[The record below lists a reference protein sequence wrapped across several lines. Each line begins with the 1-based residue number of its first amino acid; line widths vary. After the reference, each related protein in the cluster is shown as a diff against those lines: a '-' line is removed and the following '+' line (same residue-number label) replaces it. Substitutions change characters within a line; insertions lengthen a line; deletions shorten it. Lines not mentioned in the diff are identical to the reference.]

1 MGVVHSF
8 PLKVHLLHK
17 ATCKVTTF
25 EKLNHTFHP
34 KTFLSRR
41 LPSNNHKRGQSSDIS
56 QDLTRSLTTLNPAH
70 LHVSPTLAIWC
81 ESHFST
87 RHSRSIWNSL
97 RFAIGLS
104 EGEVIFR
111 HRRTSVTWFTSP
123 ALPKSS
129 YPPAWNLIWRWSW
142 RFISLVPL
150 WHQNEM
156 CQKWSS
162 NLDVL
167 SNIPSQWILAWSSF
181 ISI

>member
-1 MGVVHSF
+1 MGVVLLF

-97 RFAIGLS
+97 RLAIGLS

-123 ALPKSS
+123 ALPIRAAIPQLGIWFGDDHGGSFPLCLCGTNMKCVRND
-129 YPPAWNLIWRWSW
+129 PPIWMS
-142 RFISLVPL
+142 
-150 WHQNEM
+150 
-156 CQKWSS
+156 CQT
-162 NLDVL
+162 
-167 SNIPSQWILAWSSF
+167 SQVSGF
-181 ISI
+181 